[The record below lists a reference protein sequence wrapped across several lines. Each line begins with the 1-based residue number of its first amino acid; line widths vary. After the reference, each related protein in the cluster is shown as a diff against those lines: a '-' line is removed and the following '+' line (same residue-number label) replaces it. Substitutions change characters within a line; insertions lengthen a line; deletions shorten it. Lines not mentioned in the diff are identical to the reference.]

1 MTYNDFFSKIF
12 GKTEEEVKKVI
23 DEAIEESVERGAD
36 LEEAKRTWEY
46 HAKTKEE
53 FYKPSERRKGK
64 HLVNRLQF

>member
-23 DEAIEESVERGAD
+23 AEAVEESIKQGVNP
-36 LEEAKRTWEY
+36 EEARNIWEY
-46 HAKTKEE
+46 HSKTREE
-53 FYKPSERRKGK
+53 FYKPSQRCKGK